1 MDQGIERTGG
11 KDGIGQFLQQLGHQ
25 DGMTCVQAVV
35 DETHLDPE
43 AGAVDDGD
51 IGDLAA
57 RAAGG
62 GQDDEFLFLL
72 QFLAVKNGTGITA
85 GRSHRQ
91 DFGHVDDGTAADG
104 DDAAEII
111 AGGRCQQRVH
121 HGVAGLSLAVIFQKK
136 RLGTAVETVK
146 KGFED
151 IRVAEDEVFLADVE
165 ACQEVL
171 AGGEHVDG
179 RFADELFHYRFRPGV
194 SRAMG

>member
-1 MDQGIERTGG
+1 MDEGIERTGG
-11 KDGIGQFLQQLGHQ
+11 KDGIGQLFQQLGHQ
-25 DGMTCVQAVV
+25 DGMACVQAVV
-35 DETHLDPE
+35 DEPDLDPE

-62 GQDDEFLFLL
+62 GQDDEFFFLL
-72 QFLAVKNGTGITA
+72 QFLAVENGTGITA

-91 DFGHVDDGTAADG
+91 DFGHVDDGAAADG
-104 DDAAEII
+104 DDTAEMVP
-111 AGGRCQQRVH
+111 GGRCQQCVY
-121 HGVAGLSLAVIFQKK
+121 HGVAGFSLAVVFQEK
-136 RLGTAVETVK
+136 RLGAAGETVEK
-146 KGFED
+146 RFED
-151 IRVAEDEVFLADVE
+151 IRVAEDEVILADVE

-179 RFADELFHYRFRPGV
+179 RFADELFHCRFRPGV